1 MNYLKLSIYTLLFAV
16 LLVGCKQHEDVRRP
30 ISRSS
35 GSFMKKSADRN
46 KKLVANEE
54 DVIKKII
61 KSNPKV
67 KYYATRKGY
76 WFSYDE
82 QNTTD
87 TQTPRKGDIA
97 YFNLEIKN
105 IKGQVIYSES
115 ELGPQTYYVDKQ
127 DIMMGLRD
135 GIKLMHKN
143 ETVTFLFP
151 SHIAYGYHGDNKKIG
166 TNESLICTVTL
177 RNFVPDPAAVKT
189 ATTSPANTA
198 ASASGTASAAT
209 TVAKTTTQQ
218 NPKPAAPKAVTQT
231 KKDTLNP

>member
-1 MNYLKLSIYTLLFAV
+1 MNYLKLSIYSLLFTV
-16 LLVGCKQHEDVRRP
+16 LLVSCKKEEEARRP
-30 ISRSS
+30 ISQAS
-35 GSFMKKSADRN
+35 GTFMKKSADRN
-46 KKLVANEE
+46 KKLVASEE

-76 WFSYDE
+76 WLYYDE
-82 QNTTD
+82 KNTTD

-97 YFNLEIKN
+97 YFNLEIKDIN
-105 IKGQVIYSES
+105 GKIIYSEA

-166 TNESLICTVTL
+166 TNQSLMCTVTL
-177 RNFVPDPAAVKT
+177 RNFVPDPAAD
-189 ATTSPANTA
+189 SPGTPNTKA
-198 ASASGTASAAT
+198 GTAS
-209 TVAKTTTQQ
+209 
-218 NPKPAAPKAVTQT
+218 KPANET
-231 KKDTLNP
+231 KKDTLTP

>member
-1 MNYLKLSIYTLLFAV
+1 MNYLKLSIYTLLFTV
-16 LLVGCKQHEDVRRP
+16 LFASCKHHEEARRP
-30 ISRSS
+30 VSQAS
-35 GSFMKKSADRN
+35 GTFMKKSVDRN

-76 WFSYDE
+76 WLSYDE
-82 QNTTD
+82 RNLTD

-97 YFNLEIKN
+97 YFNLEIKD
-105 IKGQVIYSES
+105 IEGKIIYSEA

-166 TNESLICTVTL
+166 TNQSLICTVTL
-177 RNFVPDPAAVKT
+177 RNFVPDPE
-189 ATTSPANTA
+189 ATQTA
-198 ASASGTASAAT
+198 APAAQTPTGQT
-209 TVAKTTTQQ
+209 TKPVAA
-218 NPKPAAPKAVTQT
+218 KPAVET

>member
-1 MNYLKLSIYTLLFAV
+1 MNYLKISIYTLLFAV
-16 LLVGCKQHEDVRRP
+16 LLVGCKQHEEARRP

-46 KKLVANEE
+46 KKLVASEE

-76 WFSYDE
+76 WLSYDE
-82 QNTTD
+82 KNTTD

-97 YFNLEIKN
+97 YFNLEIKD
-105 IKGQVIYSES
+105 IEGKVIYSEA

-177 RNFVPDPAAVKT
+177 RNFVPDPAAPTT
-189 ATTSPANTA
+189 ATTTPATTTPATPGTTA
-198 ASASGTASAAT
+198 AATKTTPVQATKPAVKKAAT
-209 TVAKTTTQQ
+209 E
-218 NPKPAAPKAVTQT
+218 T
-231 KKDTLNP
+231 KKDTVKP

>member
-1 MNYLKLSIYTLLFAV
+1 MNYLKISIYTLLFAI
-16 LLVGCKQHEDVRRP
+16 LLVGCKQHEEARRP

-46 KKLVANEE
+46 KKLVASEE

-76 WFSYDE
+76 WLSYDE
-82 QNTTD
+82 KNTTD

-97 YFNLEIKN
+97 YFNLEIKD
-105 IKGQVIYSES
+105 IEGKVIYSEA

-177 RNFVPDPAAVKT
+177 RNFVPDPAAVTTST
-189 ATTSPANTA
+189 ATP
-198 ASASGTASAAT
+198 AT
-209 TVAKTTTQQ
+209 TNTTAGATKTTPVQAT
-218 NPKPAAPKAVTQT
+218 KPAVKKVATET
-231 KKDTLNP
+231 KKDTVKP